1 MTVVTLP
8 TELGEASLIS
18 NSEVDSFLTC
28 ERKHLFSFVFERE
41 AKKKSRSLSIG
52 IVGHEV
58 LAVYYRA
65 LQAGM
70 NKGDAEKEAMRH
82 LTGIFREDEYDPDSL
97 ATVYSLINRYIS
109 QDTLAGGTR
118 ILEVETDFYLP
129 ITEEYW
135 YAMRLDLLV
144 EALVGSLRGKVL
156 LVDHKFT
163 YDFYTEDDLQLNP
176 QMPKYAAAVRHAG
189 YPVYDAYINQIR
201 TRFPAHLIEKK
212 TSADLFSRM
221 PVDLTV
227 PRVRSALSHQMI
239 ISKRIIERRKMP
251 IELQIEEA
259 VPVLN
264 KMICRNCPFKSA
276 CAMVEDG
283 LPVEKALGPE
293 YKIRKYGYS
302 KEEIDG
308 S

>member
-1 MTVVTLP
+1 MNDVVLP
-8 TELGEASLIS
+8 TQLGEASLIS

-28 ERKHLFSFVFERE
+28 ERKHLFSFAFARE
-41 AKKKSRSLSIG
+41 SKRKSRSLSIG
-52 IVGHEV
+52 IVGHEI
-58 LAVYYRA
+58 LATYYKA
-65 LQAGM
+65 LQEGLG
-70 NKGDAEKEAMRH
+70 KGDAEKEAMKH

-97 ATVYSLINRYIS
+97 ATVYTLISRYIS
-109 QDTLAGGTR
+109 QDTLASGAR

-129 ITEEYW
+129 INADYW

-144 EALVGSLRGKVL
+144 EALIGSRKGQVL

-163 YDFYTEDDLQLNP
+163 YDFYTDDDLQLNP
-176 QMPKYAAAVRHAG
+176 QMPKYVSAVRYSG
-189 YPVYDAYINQIR
+189 YPVHEAYINQIR

-212 TSADLFSRM
+212 TDQDLFNRM
-221 PVDLTV
+221 PVGITV
-227 PRVRSALSHQMI
+227 PRVRSALSHQMK
-239 ISKRIIERRKMP
+239 ISERIIERRKMP
-251 IELQIEEA
+251 LELQIEEA

-276 CAMVEDG
+276 CVMVEDG
-283 LPVEKALGPE
+283 LPVEKALGSE
-293 YKIRKYGYS
+293 YKKRTYGYS